1 MSTERG
7 NFARTAGQTSA
18 WRGKGLNVLE
28 MNQKNQARTQE
39 SEEGPGTDPDRSE
52 NTGTEP
58 APEQVEVAAAPSSSR
73 HANAPNNSKA
83 LTY

>member
-1 MSTERG
+1 MY
-7 NFARTAGQTSA
+7 TSLLVSLSLC
-18 WRGKGLNVLE
+18 RLSVLYIYLFIYP
-28 MNQKNQARTQE
+28 AVRL
-39 SEEGPGTDPDRSE
+39 SVPPGTSRERCGEDGSG

>member
-39 SEEGPGTDPDRSE
+39 SEEGPGTDPDRSG

-58 APEQVEVAAAPSSSR
+58 APEQVEMPAAPSSSR
-73 HANAPNNSKA
+73 HANAPISEA
-83 LTY
+83 LSY

>member
-18 WRGKGLNVLE
+18 WPGKGLNVLE

-39 SEEGPGTDPDRSE
+39 SENGPGTDPDRSE

-58 APEQVEVAAAPSSSR
+58 APEEQVEVPAAPSSSR
-73 HANAPNNSKA
+73 HANAPISEA
-83 LTY
+83 LSY